1 MDVADALHT
10 SQNLIEKTLKTSK
23 LRPSAQLIL
32 QLIEQWSFFVKN
44 RQALHPSI
52 WADILATE
60 KLRRYML
67 KDSRLNNPQ
76 LNDPQFQADLKASV
90 RQALAEDIRD
100 GDITAMLIPAEN
112 MASATVIT
120 REQAIICGQPW
131 VNEVFRQLDS
141 SVQIE
146 WLIQDGDEVQ
156 PNQAIFNLKGSA
168 RSLLTGERTA
178 LNFLQT
184 LSGTATTA
192 HQYAKLVEGTDI
204 KILDTRKTIPGLRLA
219 QKYAVEVGGCH
230 NHRIG
235 LYDAFLIKE
244 NHIAACGGINTA
256 IEKAKEIAPGK
267 PLEVE
272 VENLEELNQALKAG
286 ADIIMLDNFD
296 PGMIKQAIEL
306 NHNQTKNNRAK
317 LEVSGNLEIGN
328 IGNKAIKGIAYLST
342 GSLTKHCRAVD
353 FSLRVTTKK

>member
-1 MDVADALHT
+1 M
-10 SQNLIEKTLKTSK
+10 SNNK
-23 LRPSAQLIL
+23 
-32 QLIEQWSFFVKN
+32 SF
-44 RQALHPSI
+44 
-52 WADILATE
+52 
-60 KLRRYML
+60 
-67 KDSRLNNPQ
+67 NN
-76 LNDPQFQADLKASV
+76 PQFQADLKASV
-90 RQALAEDIRD
+90 TQALDEDIRD

-112 MASATVIT
+112 MANATVIT

-131 VNEVFRQLDS
+131 VDEVFRQLDP

-146 WLIQDGDEVQ
+146 WLVRDGDEVQ

-184 LSGTATTA
+184 LSGTATAA

-219 QKYAVEVGGCH
+219 QKYAVSIGGCH

-244 NHIAACGGINTA
+244 NHIAACGGINA
-256 IEKAKEIAPGK
+256 AVKKAHEVAPGK
-267 PLEVE
+267 PVEVE
-272 VENLEELNQALKAG
+272 VENLDELKQALVAG

-296 PGMIKQAIEL
+296 PGMIKQALEL
-306 NHNQTKNNRAK
+306 NNGRAK
-317 LEVSGNLEIGN
+317 LEVSGNLEIVN
-328 IGNKAIKGIAYLST
+328 IANKAIQGIDYLSS
-342 GSLTKHCRAVD
+342 GSLTKHCKAVD
-353 FSLRVTTKK
+353 LSLKMRLS